1 MEAPADQI
9 ASPEHPH
16 DAGVGVAGAIP
27 VSTNPWVSGRR
38 SVLLRPELGLPL
50 IIVCLGAFLAIKSEY
65 FLEWQNLMNVTD
77 AVAYLGVAAAF
88 ATIVAIA
95 GGIDLTPVVVMV
107 TVGIVAG
114 KLLDAGVPLV
124 PVIVISLV
132 AACSIGLLNGVLISV
147 IGLNSFIVTLGT
159 NFLFTGVAFVVTNGQ
174 SKLIENEQFTS
185 MFQSTIFFKIPT
197 DTVAMFVAIAFVFF
211 LLRYTKFG
219 TYVFAVGGNEAA
231 ARLSGVSVR
240 KVKIQFYVLGALGA
254 GIAGIILASNSGAV
268 AAYAASGANADLL
281 TILAAVIIGGTAL
294 TGGRGSVIGTACGI
308 LLLGM
313 ITNGLVLLNISSFWQ
328 PVVTGVILL
337 LALILDEFRRRVTLA
352 AG

>member
-1 MEAPADQI
+1 MAARIDPV
-9 ASPEHPH
+9 SSEHAH
-16 DAGVGVAGAIP
+16 DAGVGFSGAVA
-27 VSTNPWVSGRR
+27 VSSNPWVSGRR

-50 IIVCLGAFLAIKSEY
+50 IIVVLGAFLAIKSEY

-77 AVAYLGVAAAF
+77 AVAYLGVAASF

-107 TVGIVAG
+107 MVGIVSA
-114 KLLDAGVPLV
+114 KLFDAGVPVV
-124 PVIVISLV
+124 PVIAISLV
-132 AACSIGLLNGVLISV
+132 AACAIGVLNGLLISL

-159 NFLFTGVAFVVTNGQ
+159 NFLFTGLAFVITDGQ
-174 SKLIENEQFTS
+174 SKLIENDRFTS
-185 MFQSTIFFKIPT
+185 LFQSTIFFKIPT
-197 DTVAMFVAIAFVFF
+197 DTVAMIIAVGFVFF
-211 LLRYTKFG
+211 LLRFTRFG

-240 KVKIQFYVLGALGA
+240 RVKIQFYVLGAFGA
-254 GIAGIILASNSGAV
+254 GVAGIVLASNSGAV
-268 AAYAASGANADLL
+268 AAYSASGANADLL

-352 AG
+352 AA

>member
-1 MEAPADQI
+1 MEASADPI
-9 ASPEHPH
+9 APPEHPH
-16 DAGVGVAGAIP
+16 GGGVGVAGAVP
-27 VSTNPWVSGRR
+27 VNTNPWVSGRR
-38 SVLLRPELGLPL
+38 GVLLRPELGLPL
-50 IIVCLGAFLAIKSEY
+50 IIVCLGAFLSFKSQY
-65 FLEWQNLMNVTD
+65 FLDWQNLMNITD
-77 AVAYLGVAAAF
+77 AVAYLGVAASF

-107 TVGIVAG
+107 MVGIVSNA
-114 KLLDAGVPLV
+114 LLGAGVPIV
-124 PVIVISLV
+124 AVIVIALV
-132 AACSIGLLNGVLISV
+132 AACAIGLLNGLLISV

-174 SKLIENEQFTS
+174 SKLIENERFTS
-185 MFQSTIFFKIPT
+185 LFQSTIFFNIPT
-197 DTVAMFVAIAFVFF
+197 DTVAMLVAVGFVFF

-219 TYVFAVGGNEAA
+219 TYVFAVGGNESA
-231 ARLSGVSVR
+231 ARLSGVAVR
-240 KVKIQFYVLGALGA
+240 KVKIQFYVLGSLGA
-254 GIAGIILASNSGAV
+254 GLAGIILASNSGAV

-328 PVVTGVILL
+328 PVVTGLILL